1 MKFTGVRMTLT
12 SATLAVVAGFAGV
25 AASAGTAGAFTLE
38 GPPKVAFIYAA
49 AAQDGGWNEALEI
62 GRKAVE
68 DQLKIPVSV
77 TENIPEEATKL
88 RAAID
93 LYVKRGYNIIVGTTY
108 GYSAP
113 IAEAA
118 KAYPHV
124 AFLNAS
130 GTTNGANLES
140 FYARTYQAW
149 YLAGI
154 VAAGS
159 SKSDKIGMLA
169 GFPVG
174 VVNWDINAYAL
185 GAQSVKPKIETIAV
199 YTNSWWDPVKE
210 GQVAEAILDQ
220 KADVIA
226 TDLSSVSPLAAAEK
240 RGAFSIGYQLDMSHA
255 APKGILTSVLFR
267 WDRYLVPTIKSI
279 VDGKW
284 QPQEYGAFEG
294 LASGVVELAPF
305 GPAVS
310 DETKAKVEAAKT
322 AIIAGKLD
330 PFQGPLLKQDGSLAV
345 AEGKVIDDETL
356 WNMNFFVKGITGT
369 MPAMAQ

>member
-1 MKFTGVRMTLT
+1 MNFTGVRMTLT
-12 SATLAVVAGFAGV
+12 RATLAVAAGFAGL
-25 AASAGTAGAFTLE
+25 AASAGAAGAFTLE

-49 AAQDGGWNEALEI
+49 AAQDGGWNEALEV

-68 DQLKIPVSV
+68 EQLKVPVSV

-154 VAAGS
+154 VAADTG
-159 SKSDKIGMLA
+159 KTDKIGMIA

-185 GAQSVKPKIETIAV
+185 GAQSVQPKIDTIAV

-220 KADVIA
+220 KAGVIA
-226 TDLSSVSPLAAAEK
+226 TDLSSVAPLAAAEK
-240 RGAFSIGYQLDMSHA
+240 RGAYSIGYQLDMSHA
-255 APKGILTSVLFR
+255 APKGILTSVMFR

-279 VDGKW
+279 VEGKW

-294 LASGVVELAPF
+294 LASGVVELAPY

-310 DETKAKVEAAKT
+310 AGTKAKVEEAKA

-330 PFQGPLLKQDGSLAV
+330 PFRGPLLKQDGSVAV
-345 AEGKVIDDETL
+345 AEGKTIDDETL
-356 WNMNFFVKGITGT
+356 WNMNFFVKGVTGT